1 MEGIW
6 DSLQQATNSRS
17 WKLVELAIWFDSSLS
32 SVQFSHSVISDSLRP
47 HELQNARPP
56 CASPTPGVYPLMSN
70 ESVMPSDHLILCHPL
85 LFLPSM
91 FPNITVFSNESALRI
106 RWIKYWSFSFN
117 ISPSNVYSAMTSFRI
132 DWLDLLAGR
141 SLDLISLGLSRV
153 FSSTTVQKHQFFN
166 TQLSL

>member
-1 MEGIW
+1 MRWLDGIT
-6 DSLQQATNSRS
+6 DSMDMRWSKLQEFVMNREAWCAAVHGVVKGWTSLGDGTTIERHFPQG
-17 WKLVELAIWFDSSLS
+17 ESSEC
-32 SVQFSHSVISDSLRP
+32 SVMSDSLRP

-106 RWIKYWSFSFN
+106 RWPKYWSFSFN
-117 ISPSNVYSAMTSFRI
+117 MSPPNEHPGVISFRM
-132 DWLDLLAGR
+132 D
-141 SLDLISLGLSRV
+141 
-153 FSSTTVQKHQFFN
+153 
-166 TQLSL
+166 